1 MTDATDLSA
10 LTEVADRLVGA
21 ARSAGADEA
30 DAVVVHGTAL
40 SVSVREGKVEET
52 ERAESADLGL
62 RVFVGRRSAIVSAN
76 LTEDPATLAERAV
89 AMARVAP
96 EDPYAGLADPA
107 RLGRSTA
114 DLDLEDDGLPDAE
127 PLTRSAHR
135 LEDAMMKVAGV
146 TRSGGASASASAGG
160 IVLVTSTGFS
170 DGYRVTRHGR
180 SASAI
185 AGGGSHMER
194 DYWAEGRVH
203 LSDMPSEATIGERAG
218 ERAVRRLEP
227 EKLTTRKAAVIFEPR
242 IATSLVGHLLG
253 AVNGA
258 SIARKTSFLRERMGQ
273 KIFADGIRISD
284 NPFRRRGP
292 SSRPFDGEG
301 VPGEAFDIIEDGVL
315 RRWLLDSATARE
327 LGTETNGRARRGVGG
342 PGPGATNV
350 TLHAGTRTRDELLR
364 DIGQGLLV
372 TELIGQGVNLVT
384 GDYSRG
390 AAGFWIENGEIA
402 YPVSEIT
409 IAGKLD
415 DMFARMMVA
424 NDLEETRAVNAPT
437 VAIEDMTIAGR

>member
-10 LTEVADRLVGA
+10 LTEVADRLVAA
-21 ARSAGADEA
+21 ARTAGADDA

-52 ERAESADLGL
+52 ERSESADLGL
-62 RVFVGRRSAIVSAN
+62 RVFVGRRSAVVSAN
-76 LTEDPATLAERAV
+76 LTEDPKALAERAV

-96 EDPYAGLADPA
+96 EDPFAGLADPS
-107 RLGRSTA
+107 RLGRSDA
-114 DLDLEDDGLPDAE
+114 DLDLEDDRFPDAAA
-127 PLTRSAHR
+127 LTASAHR
-135 LEDAMMKVAGV
+135 LETAMTDVAGV
-146 TRSGGASASASAGG
+146 TRSGGASASTSAGG
-160 IVLVTSTGFS
+160 IVLVTSSGFS
-170 DGYRVTRHGR
+170 DGYSVTRHGR

-185 AGGGSHMER
+185 AGDGSRMER

-203 LSDMPSEATIGERAG
+203 LADMPDDAAIGTRAG

-227 EKLTTRKAAVIFEPR
+227 EKLTTRKASVVFEPR
-242 IATSLVGHLLG
+242 VATSLVGHLLG
-253 AVNGA
+253 AINGA
-258 SIARKTSFLRERMGQ
+258 SIARKTSFLRSRMDQ

-284 NPFRRRGP
+284 DPFRRRGVA
-292 SSRPFDGEG
+292 SRPFDGEG
-301 VPGEAFDIIEDGVL
+301 VPGEPFDIVEDGVL
-315 RRWLLDSATARE
+315 RHWLLDSATARE
-327 LGTETNGRARRGVGG
+327 LGLQTNGRARRGVGSPG
-342 PGPGATNV
+342 PGPTNV
-350 TLHAGTRTRDELLR
+350 TLHAGTRSREELMR
-364 DIGQGLLV
+364 DIGDGLLV
-372 TELIGQGVNLVT
+372 TELIGHGADIVT

-409 IAGKLD
+409 IAGKLG

>member
-10 LTEVADRLVGA
+10 LTEVADRLVAA
-21 ARSAGADEA
+21 ARAAGADAA
-30 DAVVVHGTAL
+30 DAVVVHGTAE

-62 RVFVGRRSAIVSAN
+62 RVFVGRRSAVVSAN
-76 LTEDPATLAERAV
+76 LTEDPKGLAERAV

-96 EDPYAGLADPA
+96 EDPFAGLADPA
-107 RLGRSTA
+107 LLGRSDA
-114 DLDLEDDGLPDAE
+114 DLDLEDTALPDAAE
-127 PLTRSAHR
+127 LTAAAHR
-135 LEDAMMKVAGV
+135 LENAMTDVAGV
-146 TRSGGASASASAGG
+146 TRSGGASASTSSGG
-160 IVLVTSTGFS
+160 IVLVTSHGFS

-185 AGGGSHMER
+185 AGDGARMER

-203 LSDMPSEATIGERAG
+203 LDDMPDDVFIGSRAG

-227 EKLTTRKAAVIFEPR
+227 EKLTTRKACVVFEPR

-253 AVNGA
+253 AVNGS
-258 SIARKTSFLRERMGQ
+258 SIARKTSFLRSRMDQ
-273 KIFADGIRISD
+273 KVFADGIRISD
-284 NPFRRRGP
+284 NPFRRRGIA
-292 SSRPFDGEG
+292 SRPFDGEG
-301 VPGEAFDIIEDGVL
+301 IRGEPFDIVEDGVL
-315 RRWLLDSATARE
+315 RHWLLDSATARE
-327 LGTETNGRARRGVGG
+327 LGVETNGRARRGVGSPG
-342 PGPGATNV
+342 PGPTNV
-350 TLHAGTRTRDELLR
+350 TLHAGTRTRDELMR
-364 DIGQGLLV
+364 DIGEGLLV
-372 TELIGQGVNLVT
+372 TELIGHGANIVT

-424 NDLEETRAVNAPT
+424 SDLEETRTVNAPT